1 MTVAQPR
8 AYDGTVDVPRFPVLR
23 WITAGLAALFLVCS
37 AAVPGVAA
45 TSSFDVGDQVVVI
58 VLVKGKGNDV
68 AIRTWDR
75 PTVQLESG
83 EDVPAV
89 DRRTAV
95 FGTVALPLAVTIPA
109 MPWIQHDG
117 NGQIT
122 GGGMMPPEDFPYAG
136 FRPGPHD
143 VIRINAEQG
152 AHVIVTVPASTGIL
166 QVRIG
171 GGRTAIDGYRG
182 ANLFVLQQQGRVEI
196 SNTTTTAFAQMAFG
210 MLSASDSSFDRIR
223 VRSTGAHVV
232 FEHCRTKQIEASSI
246 SGALVYDGGA
256 FDPGLARFESQS
268 GNIALGVASPAQL
281 TGRSQDG
288 HVYTSFDRRANAAV
302 DQRGDGDV
310 SANIGNGPLVNAISG
325 RGNVYL
331 YDGTLASRRA
341 MAAEWRPVH
350 QLFHLH
356 KRPRIE
362 APSRPPAPPHAR
374 FVRARF

>member
-1 MTVAQPR
+1 M
-8 AYDGTVDVPRFPVLR
+8 
-23 WITAGLAALFLVCS
+23 
-37 AAVPGVAA
+37 AA
-45 TSSFDVGDQVVVI
+45 TSALDVGDQAVVI
-58 VLVKGKGNDV
+58 VFVKGKGNDV
-68 AIRTWDR
+68 AVRSWDR

-83 EDVPAV
+83 EDLPAV
-89 DRRTAV
+89 ERRSAV
-95 FGTVALPLAVTIPA
+95 FGTPLLPLTVTIPA
-109 MPWIQHDG
+109 MPWLQRDAA
-117 NGQIT
+117 GQVM
-122 GGGMMPPEDFPYAG
+122 GGGMLPPEDFPYAG

-152 AHVIVTVPASTGIL
+152 AHLTVTVPASLGIL
-166 QVRIG
+166 QIRIG
-171 GGRTAIDGYRG
+171 GGRTTIDGYRG
-182 ANLFVLQQQGRVEI
+182 SNLFVLQQQGRVEI
-196 SNTTTTAFAQMAFG
+196 TNTITTAFAQMAFG
-210 MLSASDSSFDRIR
+210 ALSASDSAFDRIR
-223 VRSTGAHVV
+223 VRSTAAHVV

-281 TGRSQDG
+281 TGRTQDG
-288 HVYTSFDRRANAAV
+288 HVYTSFDRRTNAAV

-350 QLFHLH
+350 QLFHAH
-356 KRPRIE
+356 RRTR
-362 APSRPPAPPHAR
+362 ADAPPRLPPPPHVR
-374 FVRARF
+374 FSRRGSS